1 MHQTIFLDSYKK
13 ARLVGRVIK
22 ILVDEYGLVIDKKYN
37 KFVEVYYNEIIK
49 YRNALGHA
57 MRSNEHADREVFI
70 GEIDKTPLIFTE
82 DLFRQMRASLN
93 EYQQVINLV
102 ENSFNQI

>member
-1 MHQTIFLDSYKK
+1 MG
-13 ARLVGRVIK
+13 V
-22 ILVDEYGLVIDKKYN
+22 
-37 KFVEVYYNEIIK
+37 VYFSIIPTFEPSRYCKCWIVCFK

>member
-1 MHQTIFLDSYKK
+1 M
-13 ARLVGRVIK
+13 VGRVIK

-49 YRNALGHA
+49 YRNALEHA

>member
-1 MHQTIFLDSYKK
+1 MVWEV
-13 ARLVGRVIK
+13 LV
-22 ILVDEYGLVIDKKYN
+22 
-37 KFVEVYYNEIIK
+37 IK

-102 ENSFNQI
+102 ENSFNQIWDIFREAYNWYRQWRNAVNVSWYIV

>member
-1 MHQTIFLDSYKK
+1 MSNS
-13 ARLVGRVIK
+13 RVGRVIK

-37 KFVEVYYNEIIK
+37 KFAEVYYNEIIK

>member
-1 MHQTIFLDSYKK
+1 MG
-13 ARLVGRVIK
+13 V
-22 ILVDEYGLVIDKKYN
+22 
-37 KFVEVYYNEIIK
+37 VYFSIIPTFEPSRYCK
-49 YRNALGHA
+49 CWIVCFYYRNALGHA

>member
-1 MHQTIFLDSYKK
+1 MKLL
-13 ARLVGRVIK
+13 R
-22 ILVDEYGLVIDKKYN
+22 
-37 KFVEVYYNEIIK
+37 
-49 YRNALGHA
+49 LGHA